1 MYVGRFLTGF
11 ASAGYIPSVLIY
23 VAEISQPQHRGVLSA
38 ITLPA
43 IAMGSLLAY
52 CLGSLIPWNF
62 VAIVGFVIPVV
73 LIPGL
78 LMISNSPHWYLKKGE
93 EKLAVQAMEK

>member
-1 MYVGRFLTGF
+1 MIILKTISSFESELFCLSASFNLYTVYVGRFLTGF

-62 VAIVGFVIPVV
+62 VAIGKF
-73 LIPGL
+73 
-78 LMISNSPHWYLKKGE
+78 E
-93 EKLAVQAMEK
+93 QLAIR